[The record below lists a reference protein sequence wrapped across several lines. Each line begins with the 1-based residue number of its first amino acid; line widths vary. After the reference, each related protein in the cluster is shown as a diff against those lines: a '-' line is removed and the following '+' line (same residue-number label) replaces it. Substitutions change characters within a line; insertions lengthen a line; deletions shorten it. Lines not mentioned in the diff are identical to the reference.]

1 MCLVPDLDV
10 RTIPNARG
18 YMHQSE
24 SAMLGH
30 SCLCHAVY
38 SYHMDLHQLKGN
50 DMYTTGCQHSLRLR
64 GQAAVYAYTVAVQKN
79 TSHDSR
85 LAPVLHCLTIYTP
98 AHSLVHHGHT
108 HVMVS
113 MHTVYT
119 WHVLHDQ
126 DGVLAFAF
134 AFGAMPTQR
143 TFQHNARSNRRKQW
157 HVYWNWAL
165 LCADAAGHHEW
176 RQATMNGLLR
186 MCSQHARG

>member
-64 GQAAVYAYTVAVQKN
+64 GQAAV
-79 TSHDSR
+79 
-85 LAPVLHCLTIYTP
+85 HCSSTEKHLT
-98 AHSLVHHGHT
+98 
-108 HVMVS
+108 
-113 MHTVYT
+113 
-119 WHVLHDQ
+119 
-126 DGVLAFAF
+126 
-134 AFGAMPTQR
+134 
-143 TFQHNARSNRRKQW
+143 
-157 HVYWNWAL
+157 
-165 LCADAAGHHEW
+165 
-176 RQATMNGLLR
+176 
-186 MCSQHARG
+186 